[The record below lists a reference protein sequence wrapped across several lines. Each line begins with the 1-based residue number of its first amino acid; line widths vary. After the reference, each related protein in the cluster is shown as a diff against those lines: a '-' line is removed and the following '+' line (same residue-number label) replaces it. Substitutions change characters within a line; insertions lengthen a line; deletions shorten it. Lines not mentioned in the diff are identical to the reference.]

1 MKERLHRR
9 ISLDN
14 PSDHSATLSQELNES
29 EETPTSI
36 PDESGDDEDVDE
48 STLDVLDDIDSLL
61 AGDDEII
68 FTVTQEPL
76 PTIIKD
82 ERPPLNRPVQVD
94 DLLNTWRTRIRNT
107 GMKVEEEFISAVQD
121 AFHTEK
127 ERESVICRN
136 MFSELNN
143 TIEGGLISLKNTI
156 MYLAKKGKATKKNDP
171 RLNEFNDALIESRI
185 KIRNRAVELRSPHCI
200 TKLIPD
206 NM

>member
-1 MKERLHRR
+1 MFSLNLTEYTINCSEIVMQSQRRRKSLMKERLHRR

-107 GMKVEEEFISAVQD
+107 GMKVEEE
-121 AFHTEK
+121 
-127 ERESVICRN
+127 
-136 MFSELNN
+136 
-143 TIEGGLISLKNTI
+143 
-156 MYLAKKGKATKKNDP
+156 
-171 RLNEFNDALIESRI
+171 
-185 KIRNRAVELRSPHCI
+185 
-200 TKLIPD
+200 
-206 NM
+206 